1 MGRMIDD
8 SVKQKLLDS
17 LAEEP
22 TMVLSTAYAY
32 AKNYVEYGEDITKAW
47 TTAVQQASILE
58 QIKIKAKTE
67 AYDSF
72 KKEYENRLK
81 ADMVAMLT
89 EIQLEIEECEDC
101 GRAFHLGLQMASKTI
116 QKKIDK
122 LKENEDGANTD

>member
-1 MGRMIDD
+1 MGRLIDD

-32 AKNYVEYGEDITKAW
+32 AKSYVEYGEDITKAW
-47 TTAVQQASILE
+47 TIAVQQTSIIA
-58 QIKIKAKTE
+58 QVRQKAWVE

-81 ADMVAMLT
+81 ADMVAML
-89 EIQLEIEECEDC
+89 EDLDLQIDDSAAYNLEIAKMKRLIRD
-101 GRAFHLGLQMASKTI
+101 
-116 QKKIDK
+116 KIDA
-122 LKENEDGANTD
+122 LKGEL